1 MDDGTWN
8 FPMTVIRGRNGIDGK
23 PYGVCNVISY
33 SLTGWTANGNA
44 GDDFAMIKTDC
55 TVPGTYGTGFE
66 PVVAWNGSSFAING
80 GWVSGYA
87 GDKPYGTLWEGTGQ
101 IVSNTAYTWRYT
113 IDLTSGQSGGPTTVP
128 CTPFGWSECL
138 VGVNSRDQ
146 NRILWQQ
153 NVSKRW
159 TTSDIAS
166 LAFIRDT
173 YP

>member
-66 PVVAWNGSSFAING
+66 PVAWNGSSFAING
-80 GWVSGYA
+80 GW
-87 GDKPYGTLWEGTGQ
+87 
-101 IVSNTAYTWRYT
+101 
-113 IDLTSGQSGGPTTVP
+113 
-128 CTPFGWSECL
+128 
-138 VGVNSRDQ
+138 
-146 NRILWQQ
+146 
-153 NVSKRW
+153 
-159 TTSDIAS
+159 
-166 LAFIRDT
+166 
-173 YP
+173 